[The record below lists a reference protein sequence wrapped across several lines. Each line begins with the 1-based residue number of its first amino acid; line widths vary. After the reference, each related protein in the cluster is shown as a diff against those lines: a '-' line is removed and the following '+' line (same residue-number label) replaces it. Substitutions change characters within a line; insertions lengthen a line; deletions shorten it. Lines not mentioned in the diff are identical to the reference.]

1 MKRVYISGHITGT
14 DDYKQRFRAAE
25 LELKERKYIP
35 INPAKVNATLP
46 AKYTSHEEYM
56 QISFCLLDMCDA
68 IYMMPNWQQ
77 SIGACMEYGY
87 ARAKGKTIYLEMP
100 PALERE

>member
-1 MKRVYISGHITGT
+1 MRVYISGPITGT
-14 DDYKQRFRAAE
+14 EDYKQRFRAAE

-46 AKYTSHEEYM
+46 AKHTSHEEYM

-68 IYMMPNWQQ
+68 IYLMSGWQR
-77 SIGACMEYGY
+77 STGSCMEYGY
-87 ARAKGKTIYLEMP
+87 ALAKGKTIYLEMP
-100 PALERE
+100 GEE